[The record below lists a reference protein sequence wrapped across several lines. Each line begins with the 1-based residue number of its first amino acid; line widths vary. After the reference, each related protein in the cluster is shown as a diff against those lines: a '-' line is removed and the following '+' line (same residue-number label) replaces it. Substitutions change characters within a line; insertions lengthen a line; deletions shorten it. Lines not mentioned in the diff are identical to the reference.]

1 MAGNI
6 KFSPEQGREMANEID
21 RSKCE
26 IEDTI
31 SRLTGLIN
39 GELCANW
46 EGAASEKYEEQ
57 YNQLKEQVMNKFVT
71 MLEELTQQLNSIV
84 ETMEAADQEIADQI
98 KMV

>member
-6 KFSPEQGREMANEID
+6 KFSPEEGRQMANEID

-31 SRLTGLIN
+31 NRLTNLIN

-46 EGAASEKYEEQ
+46 EGAA
-57 YNQLKEQVMNKFVT
+57 
-71 MLEELTQQLNSIV
+71 
-84 ETMEAADQEIADQI
+84 
-98 KMV
+98 